1 MSRTVYYLIPSLRA
15 EGFRA
20 HAGAYVVGVPQP
32 TAVAGLAYAL
42 GLAITRRTNKR
53 LASKPAVAY
62 GVREWSGFSGIS
74 LNQRQASDAPS
85 AKLKTPAAID
95 DRVRASATL
104 TLIFEFVFE
113 GDDDLVPTASDIADL
128 LQSMRLQ
135 SASLF
140 SHGVPRQFS
149 SLADCA
155 RFLPKDAFFLV
166 DARADMQEALQDQPV
181 TWKALA
187 SFIERPSNSQEYKPR
202 WVPALV
208 GWRAMSPQKTHPK
221 MREGAVAHA
230 FAEPVLGLARFRS
243 AASFKSEL
251 RNLDPEESTLLWQHA
266 VEPLSSPHF
275 VVKGTA
281 PFTADFTF

>member
-20 HAGAYVVGVPQP
+20 HAGAYIVGVPQP

-42 GLAITRRTNKR
+42 GLAVARHANRP
-53 LASKPAVAY
+53 LAHKPAVAY
-62 GVREWSGFSGIS
+62 GVRDWSGFSGIS

-104 TLIFEFVFE
+104 TLILELVFE
-113 GDDDLVPTASDIADL
+113 GDEEGPAASEVAAL
-128 LQSMRLQ
+128 LQGMRLQ

-140 SHGVPRQFS
+140 SFGVPRQFD

-155 RFLPKDAFFLV
+155 RYVPKDSFFLV
-166 DARADMQEALQDQPV
+166 DAREDMRAALQDQPV
-181 TWKALA
+181 TWKALV
-187 SFIERPSNSQEYKPR
+187 SFIERPADSQEYKPR

-208 GWRAMSPQKTHPK
+208 GWRALSAVKPHPR
-221 MREGAVAHA
+221 MREGACAHA

-251 RNLDPEESTLLWQHA
+251 RNLDPDECALLWRHA
-266 VEPLSSPHF
+266 EEPLGAPHF

-281 PFTADFTF
+281 PYTADFTF